1 MMKAFDTCV
10 GIDLARRAK
19 HKAVVVRGGNGAR
32 AATRKRA
39 FSFSHDREGF
49 FALRDYV
56 LKQAGAASLDEIA
69 VNMEPTSGVWEPL
82 AGFLRTQ
89 GADVFFT
96 RTDVVAALRKAYSR
110 HAKTDRIDARTLAG
124 IPWSFPE
131 KLVPTVPVE
140 VRIRKLRALSA
151 QRQRIVEDTTRWKN
165 RLVAK
170 LEAVWNP
177 LLIHLD
183 DAERFCQLA
192 RAFFKRFA
200 DPRKAVRLGR
210 QAFLNWC
217 KKNAH
222 GNTSPDL
229 FETFW
234 NGAVKAAALVDM
246 LEEADAFAIDWAT
259 LRESIAQDLRLIA
272 ALENETAKLDK
283 RIKQAREDVPETD
296 VVEQL
301 PGVGQ
306 VIAVTLASILMPV
319 ARFANT
325 KKCGAYTGFT
335 SRRKSSAGREIEGL
349 KITKT
354 GNRRLKRDLALAA
367 DVAMKVDP
375 QLAAFAIRLLRAGKH
390 YNQVRVAVGHK
401 LAVRAYSL
409 LKRYGA
415 GHTDVAYIWRDCNAK
430 TITKQQA
437 KTLARALW
445 AAYQAEQKTNGS
457 SSNPAAPWQP
467 EDSTQRVLNELP
479 NPDPDPITTHES
491 TPKRTRSTWGKIG
504 GNAVENPQQGH
515 RKKPLICP

>member
-1 MMKAFDTCV
+1 MKPFDTCV

-19 HKAVVVRGGNGAR
+19 HKAVVVRGGNGAC
-32 AATRKRA
+32 AATRKTPFA
-39 FSFSHDREGF
+39 FSHDREGF
-49 FALRDYV
+49 FALHDHI
-56 LKQAGAASLDEIA
+56 LKQTGASSLDGIA

-96 RTDVVAALRKAYSR
+96 RTDVVSALRKAYSR

-131 KLVPTVPVE
+131 KLVATVPIE
-140 VRIRKLRALSA
+140 VRIRKLRELSA

-210 QAFLNWC
+210 QAFRKWC

-222 GNTSPDL
+222 GNTNPDL

-234 NGAVKAAALVDM
+234 NGAVKTAAFVDM
-246 LEEADAFAIDWAT
+246 LEKDDAFGIDWTT
-259 LRESIAQDLRLIA
+259 LRESIAQDLRLIG

-283 RIKQAREDVPETD
+283 RIKQARDDVPETD
-296 VVEQL
+296 VVAQL
-301 PGVGQ
+301 PGVGD
-306 VIAVTLASILMPV
+306 VIAVTLTSILMPV

-335 SRRKSSAGREIEGL
+335 SRRKSTADRDIEGL

-367 DVAMKVDP
+367 DVAMKQDAE
-375 QLAAFAIRLLRAGKH
+375 LAAFALRLLRAGKH
-390 YNQVRVAVGHK
+390 YNKVRVAVGHK

-409 LKRYGA
+409 LKRYAA
-415 GHTDVAYIWRDCNAK
+415 GQTDIAYIWRDCNGK

-437 KTLARALW
+437 KTRARALW
-445 AAYQAEQKTNGS
+445 ASYQAEQKTNGS
-457 SSNPAAPWQP
+457 SPNPAEPWQP
-467 EDSTQRVLNELP
+467 EDSTQRALGKLP
-479 NPDPDPITTHES
+479 KPDPDPITTHES
-491 TPKRTRSTWGKIG
+491 TPKRDRSTWKKIG
-504 GNAVENPQQGH
+504 GNIVDKPPKRN
-515 RKKPLICP
+515 RKKRLICP